1 MVTIKTH
8 QHARNAGVMSKMQF
22 KERGE
27 PMELRQHQKDLQVA
41 VKSIIDGSASYTR
54 IIARVTPGGGKSLL
68 PQIAGAMLLEA
79 GLIDKIVCIVPRR
92 KLKNQMAKDFLD
104 PYAREVIGHRLS
116 IREATNEYD
125 PARDSDG
132 FVTTY
137 QALAMDSVGVNADAL
152 DKHRCLLV
160 LDEYHH
166 IGEGELTH
174 QRVQPLVDRAS
185 YVLLMTG
192 TLARNKGLPIAY
204 TPYKEAR

>member
-1 MVTIKTH
+1 
-8 QHARNAGVMSKMQF
+8 
-22 KERGE
+22 
-27 PMELRQHQKDLQVA
+27 MELRQHQKDVQIA
-41 VKSIIDGSASYTR
+41 VNNIVNGSASYKQ

-68 PQIAGAMLLEA
+68 PQIAGALLMEA
-79 GLIDKIVCIVPRR
+79 GLIDKICCVVPRK
-92 KLKNQMAKDFLD
+92 KLQDQMAKDFLD
-104 PYAREVIGHRLS
+104 PCAREVIGHQLS

-152 DKHRCLLV
+152 DKHRYLLV

-174 QRVQPLVDRAS
+174 QRIQPLVDRAS